1 MKNNTERLLPFA
13 FWWPLLVGALVGV
26 AIRLVFY
33 GEPGQ
38 RFAAMSTGLLL
49 GSPLAVGAFTVF
61 MAERRSPR
69 SWGYY
74 AWAAAVANFLYVV
87 GTIVSF
93 IEGAICAVVVLPLFA
108 AIGAVGGLIMGAV
121 CRLTRWP
128 KQTISCIAVLPFAM
142 AVLERPADLPSRVAT
157 VEQRVLVAAPPAA
170 VWQAILDAP
179 QIDGAEVPSAWVYV
193 LGVPLPLAGVV
204 RETPEGSVRRVEM
217 GRGIYFDELIEEQRE
232 PQYLRWRYRFY
243 EDSFPA
249 GTLDEHV
256 LIGGQYFDFLDTEY
270 RLVAG
275 GARTELSIAVRYRLT
290 TPFNWYAGPIVRWLV
305 ADLAAANLGYYQRR
319 AERSRSVATD

>member
-1 MKNNTERLLPFA
+1 MKDATERLLPFA
-13 FWWPLLVGALVGV
+13 FWWPLVVGALVGV

-33 GEPGQ
+33 GEPGEL
-38 RFAAMSTGLLL
+38 FSAMSMGLLL
-49 GSPLAVGAFTVF
+49 GSPLLVGAFTVY
-61 MAERRSPR
+61 MAERREPR

-74 AWAAAVANFLYVV
+74 AWAAAVANFLYVA

-93 IEGAICAVVVLPLFA
+93 IEGVICAVVVLPLFA

-128 KQTISCIAVLPFAM
+128 KQTISCIALLPFAM
-142 AVLERPADLPSRVAT
+142 AVLEQPTDLPSRMAT
-157 VEQRVLVAAPPAA
+157 VEHRVLIDAPALT

-179 QIDGAEVPSAWVYV
+179 QIDGAEIPSAWVYDM
-193 LGVPLPLAGVV
+193 GVPLPLAGVV
-204 RETPEGSVRRVEM
+204 RETPEGPVRRVEM
-217 GRGIYFDELIEEQRE
+217 GRDIYFDELIEEQRE

-270 RLVAG
+270 RLVED
-275 GARTELSIAVRYRLT
+275 GARTELNIAVRYRLT

-305 ADLAAANLGYYQRR
+305 TDLAASNLGYYQHR
-319 AERSRSVATD
+319 AERGRPGAAD